1 MSTLLVLLL
10 VLHAGN
16 SDAWLFPFVDD
27 PTTETPTVAAITGAT
42 TPPGTTS
49 TNVTT
54 NGTKTEEED
63 DDLSGVGEVILNV
76 ATGIREI
83 VEAWDATTTA
93 GTAVGGLTQRA
104 ESANANATGKAGL
117 FGGRRGEE
125 EGSGL
130 GSGDVFG
137 SDSGSP
143 DVSRSDAKVLRG
155 GGVPPGNLSLI
166 KSGAVNET
174 VEGALDPAPG
184 PPCLPVPPDW
194 PVCSGKG
201 PKSFALPN
209 FFNHTSVEEVR
220 AVLEEWAWLTR
231 KGCHPSAEWFL
242 CLLLAP
248 RCPAPDTP
256 PPLLPCRR
264 FCLVLQDSCWASL
277 ENGRLPV
284 ECHALPEGAPEP
296 GRSACVSVSNWKGN
310 PGGLECIRSGNTF

>member
-16 SDAWLFPFVDD
+16 SDAWLFHFAND
-27 PTTETPTVAAITGAT
+27 PTTETPTVATTTGAT
-42 TPPGTTS
+42 TPPGTTT
-49 TNVTT
+49 TNVTA

-76 ATGIREI
+76 ATGIHEI
-83 VEAWDATTTA
+83 VEAWNATTTA
-93 GTAVGGLTQRA
+93 RTAVGGLTQKV
-104 ESANANATGKAGL
+104 ESANANTTGKAGL
-117 FGGRRGEE
+117 FGGPRGVEV
-125 EGSGL
+125 GSGM

-137 SDSGSP
+137 SGSGSP
-143 DVSRSDAKVLRG
+143 DDLRSDAKVLRG
-155 GGVPPGNLSLI
+155 GIVLPGDLSLI
-166 KSGAVNET
+166 KGSEVNET
-174 VEGALDPAPG
+174 VEGALDPVPS

-194 PVCSGKG
+194 PICSGKR
-201 PKSFALPN
+201 PKSFTLPN
-209 FFNHTSVEEVR
+209 FFNHTSVEEVG
-220 AVLEEWAWLTR
+220 AVLEEWVWLTR

-248 RCPAPDTP
+248 RCHAPNTP
-256 PPLLPCRR
+256 PPRLPCRR

-284 ECHALPEGAPEP
+284 ECHALPEGALEP
-296 GRSACVSVSNWKGN
+296 GRSVCVSVSNWKGN